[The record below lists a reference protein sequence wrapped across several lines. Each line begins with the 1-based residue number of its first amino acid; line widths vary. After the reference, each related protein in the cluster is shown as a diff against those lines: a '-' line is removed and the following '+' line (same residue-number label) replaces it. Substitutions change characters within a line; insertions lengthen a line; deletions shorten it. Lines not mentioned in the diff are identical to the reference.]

1 MSASVQLPP
10 VSRHDRFHQHQV
22 DTYGGIK
29 PVMVAPWTGAR
40 RRTWTL
46 ADALV
51 HTDILPLVYGLS
63 IGVLTVLTI
72 QSW

>member
-1 MSASVQLPP
+1 VSVQLPP
-10 VSRHDRFHQHQV
+10 AVDRRGSFDRAQRERYQSAP
-22 DTYGGIK
+22 I
-29 PVMVAPWTGAR
+29 VMVAPWSGAR

-51 HTDILPLVYGLS
+51 HSDIIPLVYGLAL
-63 IGVLTVLTI
+63 GVLTVLTI